1 MNQKETIKEFYTNHG
16 QEYQRVGQ
24 FNIYRREEFACDS
37 TSLQPNRR
45 DFYKISL
52 ITKGTGILSYA
63 DKSIQ
68 IDKPSIT
75 FLNPLIPYSWE
86 PTSQNQSG
94 YFCLFTEDFIH
105 QNLKNESLSQSPLF
119 KVGGNHIFF
128 PSDESILLL
137 KGIFESMFLELHS
150 GYVNKYD
157 LLRSYVQIIMHEA
170 MKIQPPEN
178 FYQQGNASER
188 ISALFLELLER
199 QFPIDTPAQTLK
211 LKTANEFAVQLNVH
225 TNTLNRAL
233 KESAGKTTTEWI
245 AERILKEAKALL
257 QFSNWDIAEIA
268 YCLGFEHSSN
278 FIIFF
283 KKKTGK
289 TPLQFRKVVGGL
301 GLYKTEK
308 NILDHE

>member
-1 MNQKETIKEFYTNHG
+1 MRRKETIKEFYNNHG
-16 QEYQRVGQ
+16 QEYPKTGQ

-37 TSLQPNRR
+37 TSLPPNRR

-75 FLNPLIPYSWE
+75 FLNPLIPYSWQ
-86 PTSQNQSG
+86 PTSENQAG
-94 YFCLFTEDFIH
+94 YFCLFTEDFV
-105 QNLKNESLSQSPLF
+105 NTTLKNESLPQSPLF

-128 PSDESILLL
+128 PNEESLKLLQ
-137 KGIFESMFLELHS
+137 GVVENMFREIS
-150 GYVNKYD
+150 SEYANKYD

-170 MKIQPPEN
+170 MKIQPPET
-178 FYQQGNASER
+178 FYQPANASER
-188 ISALFLELLER
+188 ISTLFLELLER
-199 QFPIDTPAQTLK
+199 QFPIDAPSQTLK
-211 LKTANEFAVQLNVH
+211 LKTANEFAQLNVH

-233 KESAGKTTTEWI
+233 KESTGKTTTEWI
-245 AERILKEAKALL
+245 AERMVKEAKALL

-268 YCLGFEHSSN
+268 YSLGFEHSSN

-283 KKKTGK
+283 KKQTGN
-289 TPLQFRKVVGGL
+289 TPLQFRKEIGENVV
-301 GLYKTEK
+301 
-308 NILDHE
+308 